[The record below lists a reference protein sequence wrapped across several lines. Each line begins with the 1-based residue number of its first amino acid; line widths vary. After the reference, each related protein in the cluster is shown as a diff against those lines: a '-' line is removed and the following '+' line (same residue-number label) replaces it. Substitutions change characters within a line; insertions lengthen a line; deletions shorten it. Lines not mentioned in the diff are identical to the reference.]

1 MTFEL
6 ASYRFQFSARD
17 RIAFPAE
24 SAGNVLRGWFGHALR
39 KAAPVEYERIFEPG
53 AAGRGPSGLA
63 NWPRPF
69 VFRARHLNGRTTEPG
84 ERFWF
89 GVNVFDLRTPTIVH
103 FEAAFAHLASVGMGP
118 LRGRADLMGV
128 ETAEAV
134 SVPLGPGPEGVHRIQ
149 VEFRSPTELKGG
161 DAELTEQPDFAV
173 LFGRA
178 RDRISTLRALYGA
191 GPLDIDFRSIGERAS
206 AVRLTRSELTHVT
219 AYRRSSRSGQVH
231 PLGGFVGVAEYEGAL
246 SEFLPYLEAAH
257 WTGVGRQCVWGK
269 GEIATE
275 VADDYSS
282 ER

>member
-17 RIAFPAE
+17 RISFPAGN
-24 SAGNVLRGWFGHALR
+24 AGNVLRGWFGHALR
-39 KAAPVEYERIFEPG
+39 KAAPAEYERIFEPG
-53 AAGRGPSGLA
+53 AVGPGPSGLA

-69 VFRARHLNGRTTEPG
+69 VFRARHLNGLTVEAG
-84 ERFWF
+84 ERLWF
-89 GVNVFDLRTPTIVH
+89 GVNVFDLRTPMLVH

-118 LRGRADLMGV
+118 LRGHADLIGV

-149 VEFRSPTELKGG
+149 VEFRSPTELKG
-161 DAELTEQPDFAV
+161 V
-173 LFGRA
+173 
-178 RDRISTLRALYGA
+178 YGA

-269 GEIATE
+269 GEIVTRRPN
-275 VADDYSS
+275 DYSS